1 MPWIHI
7 AILSGHDEFEYAQR
21 AVSIGVDAYILKPV
35 VWETLLD
42 VLETIRKEIEKKRLE
57 LLQLERSHEK
67 ALEEKMAWKEQFLS
81 LMVTG
86 AVSLQQVINFSQE
99 NNIELIFK
107 KYLVCHSGTHRTSQT
122 RD

>member
-1 MPWIHI
+1 M
-7 AILSGHDEFEYAQR
+7 
-21 AVSIGVDAYILKPV
+21 
-35 VWETLLD
+35 
-42 VLETIRKEIEKKRLE
+42 KK
-57 LLQLERSHEK
+57 HWK
-67 ALEEKMAWKEQFLS
+67 KKMAWKEQFLS

-107 KYLVCHSGTHRTSQT
+107 KYLVCHSELTRTSQT